1 MAEIRNDRESTSGP
15 RALSL
20 LALGMILGV
29 AIWLLSARITGSA
42 EPWDADAPFWLYSW
56 VLMAVLGG
64 LSGRIR
70 GACLP
75 LGFALGQMLITIQ
88 SVFVGEFGALGWM
101 FIGAYAAAATIVT
114 LTLAGAVAAFKG
126 LRRRLGSDGEA

>member
-1 MAEIRNDRESTSGP
+1 MAEIRNDRDSSPGR

-20 LALGMILGV
+20 LALGMLLGV
-29 AIWLLSARITGSA
+29 AIWLFSSRITGST

-56 VLMAVLGG
+56 ILVAVLGG
-64 LSGRIR
+64 LSGRIY

-75 LGFALGQMLITIQ
+75 LGFALGQMLITIK

-101 FIGAYAAAATIVT
+101 FIGAYAAVATVVT
-114 LTLAGAVAAFKG
+114 LTLAGAIALFKR
-126 LRRRLGSDGEA
+126 LRRRLGSENDA